1 MAIEAA
7 TASSI
12 GLNGGKQSRQFQG
25 LFNIIPFTFTFD
37 EDSIA
42 SGAASAGDV
51 VVTGARLGDFVLVA
65 ATIDLVDVHVSGF
78 VQSSDTVTIIAQEL
92 GLGSNT
98 TLAGNTTFNGIILQP
113 KQNVLAWASA

>member
-7 TASSI
+7 TAAAI
-12 GLNGGKQSRQFQG
+12 ALNGGVQSRQFQG

-37 EDSIA
+37 ENSIG

-51 VVTGARLGDFVLVA
+51 VVTGARLGDFVLIA
-65 ATIDLVDVHVSGF
+65 ATIDLVDIHVSGF

-92 GLGSNT
+92 GLGANT
-98 TLAGNTTFNGIILQP
+98 TLAGNESFNGLILQP
-113 KQNVLAWASA
+113 KQNVLEWVSA